1 MGVPDSGRSMEE
13 RRVVSGINIKKHKT
27 ANGQLVLSQR
37 QEMWQK
43 RNCLHTVSKES
54 LSTTPQR
61 KTLQSQSTVRK
72 HSKENQVNVLEKG
85 STHLKKEKSG
95 PEGGRMVQEQSMV

>member
-13 RRVVSGINIKKHKT
+13 RRMVSGINIKKGKT

-43 RNCLHTVSKES
+43 RYEKKLPPYSLQGISLHNPTTEDPTES
-54 LSTTPQR
+54 INSQE
-61 KTLQSQSTVRK
+61 TL
-72 HSKENQVNVLEKG
+72 
-85 STHLKKEKSG
+85 
-95 PEGGRMVQEQSMV
+95 